1 MGIET
6 GGDRIRITVADEGIG
21 IAADDL
27 GRIFSRFER
36 AAPVQ
41 NYGGLGLGLYIS
53 RHIVEAHGG
62 RIEVSSQP
70 GEGSTFVIDLPRAV
84 VHASSPP
91 ADALQAR
98 A

>member
-1 MGIET
+1 M
-6 GGDRIRITVADEGIG
+6 
-21 IAADDL
+21 
-27 GRIFSRFER
+27 
-36 AAPVQ
+36 Q
-41 NYGGLGLGLYIS
+41 NYGGLGLGLYIC

-84 VHASSPP
+84 VRASSPP